1 MYEPMGCSK
10 CDTLGFY
17 PDEVVVGF
25 WVHDDGR
32 LDRDNEFLVLDWE
45 DHGGVLPEGAKVFCL
60 DCAPCE
66 CGDHERLTAH
76 TAENITRQER
86 KVEMA
91 FWHGC

>member
-76 TAENITRQER
+76 TAENITRQEH
-86 KVEMA
+86 KFQMA

>member
-86 KVEMA
+86 KAEMG